1 MDLFKPEQSHEFSYQ
16 EKKSR
21 FIAYFSPLDDISE
34 INEIIN
40 NRKKLHHKAR
50 HHPYAAVIGNYQKY
64 SDDGEPAGTAGQ
76 PILVNLKS
84 RKLTNCIIITS
95 RYFGGIKLGKG
106 GLARAF
112 SFSAAEVISRVK
124 LLKAYN
130 ALFISISTDY
140 PVFNDLKKILE
151 NFHLL
156 SYQENF
162 TNKVNIELA
171 IPAEE
176 KLNFTNQISPIQ
188 KNININMVGEKIIF
202 SDGKLSN

>member
-1 MDLFKPEQSHEFSYQ
+1 MDLFKPDQSHEFSYTV
-16 EKKSR
+16 KKSR
-21 FIAYFSPLDDISE
+21 FISYFSPLDNITE

-76 PILVNLKS
+76 PILVSLQS
-84 RKLTNCIIITS
+84 RKLTNCIIIIS

-112 SFSAAEVISRVK
+112 AFSADQVISQAK

-130 ALFISISTDY
+130 AIFITITADY
-140 PVFNDLKKILE
+140 PVFNELKKILE

-156 SYQENF
+156 NYQENF
-162 TNKVNIELA
+162 LNKVIVELA

-176 KLNFTNQISPIQ
+176 KLNFTNQISSIQ
-188 KNININMVGEKIIF
+188 KYINFSTVGEKLIF
-202 SDGKLSN
+202 SDR